1 MSLIKISIECA
12 RDVNYIFK
20 TAHSTAEY
28 DLTNSNNSFSLG
40 DYDQAEVTSELIDQ
54 AIDYHVFS
62 EEFLRLFAHKLSAKA
77 WKLAS
82 RNSNISIAFVKAF
95 DYKIDFDA
103 LFLNKTYDMKH
114 DIVENLKTAYY
125 TRIGAYRAEVNPV
138 INNKEPKMEK
148 GLKRKISNNCGS
160 NFIDIYKATHHAN
173 LHLFSDP
180 GGFLLP
186 QVTYDSIDEEDLH
199 WACEELD
206 DLCEE
211 FLLLYVDDLSARC
224 WEALAERNKDEGIFS
239 DEFIEKY
246 NVQLEVEL
254 DESGEDDDE
263 DNEDEEDELDE
274 SGEDDESEGVLIS
287 LSCAIDINA
296 IITDGL
302 NRRSCFEFGDSDCDD
317 DKFTLTPVIS
327 NLITDK
333 LIRGNSETQYYS
345 EDFLR
350 HFAPIFS
357 KATWNEISEG
367 QPLTKSFLRDYAD
380 KINWDLLLNKSTYK
394 DSSTDYNE
402 LREQFL
408 KEKKETKTMAT
419 TKGTNTMTASNVTT
433 MIKSDGLK
441 ASYRMASRQMVKG
454 VTKALLAAL
463 DTKYTPDQLKFL
475 EDLLKTDLGYAL
487 VSGMIGMGL
496 TYAPVEKIQSNPHLQ
511 VLAEEFRV
519 SALDTVGTKVLDTIT
534 DNFLPV
540 IMECVKLLPQD
551 ADTEATD
558 DASAL
563 EDDKPSKP
571 AKSKKA

>member
-1 MSLIKISIECA
+1 MSVIKISIECA

-20 TAHSTAEY
+20 IANSTAEY

-40 DYDQAEVTSELIDQ
+40 DNDQAEVTSELIDQ
-54 AIDYHVFS
+54 AIDYHAFS

-82 RNSNISIAFVKAF
+82 RNSNIGIGFVKDF
-95 DYKIDFDA
+95 DYNIDFDA

-114 DIVENLKTAYY
+114 DIVESLKTTYY
-125 TRIGAYRAEVNPV
+125 ARIGTYRAIVNQV
-138 INNKEPKMEK
+138 INKESKMEN
-148 GLKRKISNNCGS
+148 GSRKISTNCGS
-160 NFIDIYKATHHAN
+160 NFKDIYKATHHAN

-180 GGFLLP
+180 GGFFLT
-186 QVTYDSIDEEDLH
+186 QVIYDSIDEEDLH

-211 FLLLYVDDLSARC
+211 FLLLYIDKLSARC

-239 DEFIEKY
+239 DEFIKKY
-246 NVQLEVEL
+246 SVQLEVEI
-254 DESGEDDDE
+254 EDD
-263 DNEDEEDELDE
+263 EDELDE
-274 SGEDDESEGVLIS
+274 SGEDDDDDDEDNESELDESGEDDEDEGVLIS
-287 LSCAIDINA
+287 LDCATDINA
-296 IITDGL
+296 LITDGL
-302 NRRSCFEFGDSDCDD
+302 NRRS
-317 DKFTLTPVIS
+317 
-327 NLITDK
+327 
-333 LIRGNSETQYYS
+333 YS

-357 KATWNEISEG
+357 EATWNEISEG
-367 QPLTKSFLRDYAD
+367 QALNKAFLKDYAD
-380 KINWDLLLNKSTYK
+380 KINWDLLINKSTYK
-394 DSSTDYNE
+394 DSSTDYNK
-402 LREQFL
+402 LREHFL

-463 DTKYTPDQLKFL
+463 DSKYTPDQLKFL

-540 IMECVKLLPQD
+540 IMECVKLLPQEGEP
-551 ADTEATD
+551 TVEEVVVVEEKTT
-558 DASAL
+558 
-563 EDDKPSKP
+563 
-571 AKSKKA
+571 KSKKA